1 MKSRSDLASPISAI
15 TLAGTR
21 IPYQDDP
28 AQSHPNGYL
37 KTCQYWVPP
46 AQGFDLAVEV
56 VSPGNVKVFVRDFG
70 YGLPQIPGLTY
81 NPRPADR
88 MPLAREFLP
97 KNKTD
102 TVLVTKSFV
111 FDEQ

>member
-1 MKSRSDLASPISAI
+1 
-15 TLAGTR
+15 
-21 IPYQDDP
+21 
-28 AQSHPNGYL
+28 
-37 KTCQYWVPP
+37 VPP

-56 VSPGNVKVFVRDFG
+56 VSPGSVEVFVRDFE
-70 YGLPQIPGLTY
+70 YGLPEIPGLAY
-81 NPRPADR
+81 DPRPADR
-88 MPLAREFLP
+88 MPRAREFLP